1 MASQGTSSPKI
12 HVLAFPVPGQG
23 HITPMMHLCKKIA
36 ARDGFTVSFV
46 NVDSLHDE
54 MIKHWRAPPNTDLRL
69 VSIPLSWKIPHGLD
83 AHTLTHLGE
92 FFKAT
97 TEMIPALEHLVS
109 KLSLE
114 ISPVR
119 CIISDYFFFWTQD
132 VADKFGIPRI
142 VLWPGSTAWTTIE
155 YHIPELIAGGHVFP
169 SLTEAKK
176 LVADESVVGIIKGL
190 GPLHQADVP
199 LYLQADDH
207 LWAEYSVQR
216 VPYIRKASCVLVNS
230 FYDLEPEASDFM
242 AAELRK
248 GGTEFLSVGP
258 MFLLDE
264 QTSEIGPTNVVL
276 RNEDDECLRWLD
288 KQEKASVLYISFGSI
303 AVVTVEQFEEL
314 AVGLEAI
321 GKPFLWVLRPEL
333 LIGNP
338 VEKYKEFCERTSK
351 QGFTVSWAPQLR
363 VLKHPSI
370 AAHLSH
376 CGWNSVLESISNG
389 VPLMCWPWGAEQ
401 NTNAKLVIH
410 DWKIGA
416 GFARGANGLI
426 GRGDIEKTLREVM
439 DGERGKQ
446 MKDTVEVLK
455 CKARKAVESG
465 GRSAASLDGFL
476 KGLSSQ

>member
-36 ARDGFTVSFV
+36 ARDGFIVSFV

-54 MIKHWRAPPNTDLRL
+54 MIKHWRAPSNTDLRL

-83 AHTLTHLGE
+83 AYTLTHSGE

-142 VLWPGSTAWTTIE
+142 VLWPGSAAWTTIE

-176 LVADESVVGIIKGL
+176 LVADESIVDIIKGL

-248 GGTEFLSVGP
+248 EFVADYGQRFLPLYEFDRTREWAKIPLLQEYKEYLGTA
-258 MFLLDE
+258 MA
-264 QTSEIGPTNVVL
+264 IA
-276 RNEDDECLRWLD
+276 
-288 KQEKASVLYISFGSI
+288 KQ
-303 AVVTVEQFEEL
+303 
-314 AVGLEAI
+314 
-321 GKPFLWVLRPEL
+321 LRPGGAL
-333 LIGNP
+333 YSFRNHRL
-338 VEKYKEFCERTSK
+338 F
-351 QGFTVSWAPQLR
+351 
-363 VLKHPSI
+363 SI
-370 AAHLSH
+370 
-376 CGWNSVLESISNG
+376 
-389 VPLMCWPWGAEQ
+389 PLY
-401 NTNAKLVIH
+401 
-410 DWKIGA
+410 
-416 GFARGANGLI
+416 
-426 GRGDIEKTLREVM
+426 
-439 DGERGKQ
+439 
-446 MKDTVEVLK
+446 
-455 CKARKAVESG
+455 
-465 GRSAASLDGFL
+465 
-476 KGLSSQ
+476 